1 MTQFPG
7 TPPPPP
13 PGGTYPGG
21 WAPPPSHGTNGLAV
35 AALICGLFWIG
46 GIGSLLGV
54 IFGIVALSQIRQ
66 RGGAGRGMAIAGIV
80 LGGLGIV
87 ATIAAALLAV
97 AFVSEVSESVDTK
110 ALAAVEI
117 ETSSP
122 DVCWKAEV
130 LSGDRLRSEGESSVN
145 QDGCGPSR
153 LELGRGLLRVA
164 EVTKTSGAG
173 TLTAVLTLDGAE
185 RDRQTTDGSK
195 PLTVTP
201 FSQLSS
207 GKVWTD

>member
-21 WAPPPSHGTNGLAV
+21 WAPPPSQGTNGLAV

-46 GIGSLLGV
+46 GIGSLLGL
-54 IFGIVALSQIRQ
+54 IFGIVALSQIRK

-80 LGGLGIV
+80 LGGIGIV
-87 ATIAAALLAV
+87 GTIGAALIAV
-97 AFVSEVSESVDTK
+97 AFVSEVSDSVDSK

-130 LSGDRLRSEGESSVN
+130 LSGDRLRSEGQSSVN

-164 EVTKTSGAG
+164 EITKTSGVG
-173 TLTAVLTLDGAE
+173 TLTVVLTLDGEE
-185 RDRQTTDGSK
+185 RDRQTTDGTR
-195 PLTVTP
+195 PLTITP
-201 FSQLSS
+201 LSQLSIDED
-207 GKVWTD
+207 KTD